1 MWSAGGGG
9 SRVADGRKW
18 LLGRFV
24 TQESMYGTFVRV
36 LFNRIERWVTTKN
49 VCCFSQSHSPF
60 PQRIDLNIFNERI
73 VAMFNLLTPAPRSP
87 QGSILND
94 DIIFYI
100 LYVVHSLPISNTSP
114 PVQSTD

>member
-1 MWSAGGGG
+1 MRRGSVRDLQNDLVPTDGVLIRFVGVGGGG
-9 SRVADGRKW
+9 GGLGSRTDGRKW

-60 PQRIDLNIFNERI
+60 PQRIDLNNSMN
-73 VAMFNLLTPAPRSP
+73 A
-87 QGSILND
+87 
-94 DIIFYI
+94 
-100 LYVVHSLPISNTSP
+100 
-114 PVQSTD
+114 